1 MSSIRSLSLFAEP
14 VASDAPAN
22 RLAAAR
28 ALAIP
33 LARSRPLDRRLVAQ
47 VMTTA
52 FGASD
57 VDGAWSWRDA
67 YDAIEAATVMQIRR
81 LAAQVGRL
89 EDAPAE
95 IAALLAGV
103 SALGLTHSRRSE
115 EQVALDQFSTPP
127 ELAALV
133 VLAAQVRPGDI
144 VLEPSAGTGLMA
156 VVAEACGAV
165 LTLNEIAPGHLPGA
179 WLPDQASHQLVL
191 VPDDREGA
199 VRLRRGF
206 FLGDGTGCG
215 KGRQIAAVIAD
226 NMAQGRV
233 RAVWLSRNDALLE
246 DARRDWAAIGGGA
259 HDLVPLGRWKQ
270 ADAIRLDR
278 GILFTTYA
286 TLRQSARG
294 GRPSRL
300 DQIVAWLGAE
310 FDGVVAFDE
319 AHAMANAAGGGK
331 GARGAKKA
339 SLQGMAGL
347 ALQNRLPD
355 ARVLYVSATGATTAE
370 NLAYASR
377 LGLWGGPDAPFMSR
391 ADFLDAMD
399 RGGVAAME
407 LVARE
412 LKALGLYVAR
422 SLSFEGVEYE
432 PLIHPLAEDDI
443 GIWDAWADAFQLI
456 HANLAEALK
465 AVGISDD
472 EGKPRSPQAAGAVHS
487 AFEGAKLRFF
497 GHLLAGLTHPFVR
510 TAVKGYAAMH
520 DRFRTSVQGTARS
533 YLKWLAGDD
542 LERALS
548 TSDFALGDLTSAQA
562 PVSLYVQV
570 APADA
575 AALRPLVR
583 LLFYAAAQ
591 ALTVHETEDAV
602 GRPKRH
608 RLLMLMD
615 EFPLLGRVSFFEKS
629 LRLLSGYGVKVMFVA
644 QSLNDIVETYGP
656 NSTILDNCAVYTA
669 FSALDPLTQDKV
681 SKLTGTIGET
691 RESRSTPAGFASGRS
706 TVSRSQTDRPLLE
719 PGEVRALPDDLQLIF
734 VAGQR
739 PLRTRKLQYDRR
751 RPFRERADAPPP
763 DQAVRIDAPPPSPHP
778 WAGRRSL
785 GEDSEATLPLFKEIV
800 AAMDDKKVA
809 ARAADIYGR
818 VAQEMA
824 AQDAA
829 LDHLKGQADG

>member
-1 MSSIRSLSLFAEP
+1 MIA
-14 VASDAPAN
+14 
-22 RLAAAR
+22 
-28 ALAIP
+28 
-33 LARSRPLDRRLVAQ
+33 RLV
-47 VMTTA
+47 
-52 FGASD
+52 
-57 VDGAWSWRDA
+57 
-67 YDAIEAATVMQIRR
+67 
-81 LAAQVGRL
+81 L
-89 EDAPAE
+89 
-95 IAALLAGV
+95 
-103 SALGLTHSRRSE
+103 LGL
-115 EQVALDQFSTPP
+115 
-127 ELAALV
+127 
-133 VLAAQVRPGDI
+133 G
-144 VLEPSAGTGLMA
+144 
-156 VVAEACGAV
+156 
-165 LTLNEIAPGHLPGA
+165 
-179 WLPDQASHQLVL
+179 
-191 VPDDREGA
+191 
-199 VRLRRGF
+199 
-206 FLGDGTGCG
+206 
-215 KGRQIAAVIAD
+215 
-226 NMAQGRV
+226 
-233 RAVWLSRNDALLE
+233 
-246 DARRDWAAIGGGA
+246 
-259 HDLVPLGRWKQ
+259 
-270 ADAIRLDR
+270 
-278 GILFTTYA
+278 
-286 TLRQSARG
+286 
-294 GRPSRL
+294 
-300 DQIVAWLGAE
+300 
-310 FDGVVAFDE
+310 
-319 AHAMANAAGGGK
+319 
-331 GARGAKKA
+331 
-339 SLQGMAGL
+339 
-347 ALQNRLPD
+347 
-355 ARVLYVSATGATTAE
+355 
-370 NLAYASR
+370 
-377 LGLWGGPDAPFMSR
+377 
-391 ADFLDAMD
+391 
-399 RGGVAAME
+399 
-407 LVARE
+407 
-412 LKALGLYVAR
+412 
-422 SLSFEGVEYE
+422 
-432 PLIHPLAEDDI
+432 
-443 GIWDAWADAFQLI
+443 
-456 HANLAEALK
+456 
-465 AVGISDD
+465 
-472 EGKPRSPQAAGAVHS
+472 
-487 AFEGAKLRFF
+487 
-497 GHLLAGLTHPFVR
+497 LLAGLQMATQVFAWTYSFDPVLGSGLSLSGEVRAYPPWRILVWRRAFGEAQPEAFSSSALLIMLGAMAGLGAGALTRGDAGRRRIRGWGGMAEARKAGLRAGAGCALGLMEGRLLATVDMRPTLVTGGTRSGKGRGHVTPTLLLWSESVLVHDPKKELWRVTAGWRSRFSHALYFDPRDPASARWNPLSEIRPGSGELAQVQRLVSILSDPGGVRDDEAIWDKAASEIMEAVILHVLYTAEDADKTLLTVRELLADLDDTADVMVKTLHRAGADGKAETHPFVR

-591 ALTVHETEDAV
+591 ALTVHETEDAA

-644 QSLNDIVETYGP
+644 QSLNDIVETYGT
-656 NSTILDNCAVYTA
+656 NNTILDNCAVYTA

-785 GEDSEATLPLFKEIV
+785 GQDAEASLPLFKEIV

-829 LDHLKGQADG
+829 LDHLKGQADD